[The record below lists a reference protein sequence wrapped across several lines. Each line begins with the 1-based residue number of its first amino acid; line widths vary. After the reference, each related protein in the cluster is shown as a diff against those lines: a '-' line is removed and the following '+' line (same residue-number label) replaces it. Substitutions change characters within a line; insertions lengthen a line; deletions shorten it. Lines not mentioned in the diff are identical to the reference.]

1 VAIRAVTLKIRV
13 KTTAGKW
20 CVVKPVTDVK
30 GRLKPLYAM
39 VAGKPE
45 HHARVAINCFSH
57 LRKGPD
63 GLA

>member
-1 VAIRAVTLKIRV
+1 MAIRAVTLKIRV

-39 VAGKPE
+39 A
-45 HHARVAINCFSH
+45 NLSTT
-57 LRKGPD
+57 
-63 GLA
+63 LALQSIASRT